1 MLALQRHCKSPDLVD
16 LHQNLSSHARQFA
29 GCVLSRGALRLDE
42 EQNRRF
48 MTTIRK
54 FAYTTLLALTTLSF
68 APGQAVAQEPAQ
80 GKFTLSHDV
89 HWGKALVPA
98 GDYGFSFDP
107 AESPRILAL
116 SKLSGPRAGFLI
128 MVPFTEES
136 GPSDLSRILLT
147 TTSNGSYVSMMQLPE
162 FGVTLDF
169 DVPSHPVAKP
179 IALTTTASAA
189 Q

>member
-1 MLALQRHCKSPDLVD
+1 
-16 LHQNLSSHARQFA
+16 
-29 GCVLSRGALRLDE
+29 
-42 EQNRRF
+42 
-48 MTTIRK
+48 MTTVRK

-68 APGQAVAQEPAQ
+68 APSPAFAQEPAQ

-89 HWGKALVPA
+89 HWGKAVVPA

-107 AESPRILAL
+107 AAAPRILSL
-116 SKLSGPRAGFLI
+116 SKRNGSRAGFLI

-136 GPSDLSRILLT
+136 GASDVSRILLRT
-147 TTSNGSYVSMMQLPE
+147 TGDGSYVSMMQLPA

-169 DVPSHPVAKP
+169 DVPSHPASKQ